1 MQDNIPKK
9 TNYAAIIAVTIA
21 ILISIS
27 VIIIAVIMISKDS
40 NNNSELKQAEEALER
55 SQRNTNRRQ
64 DMAYILS
71 AFTDYQSN
79 NGGNFPEKQGL
90 HGKFLENYILSGNK
104 EMFTDPDGE
113 MYHFSSIHNW
123 DDEKPQSYIPAEGSH
138 EISVNYS
145 AKCIENDDALLTKA
159 GDKRE
164 IAIIYALEGGAFYCG
179 DNQ

>member
-1 MQDNIPKK
+1 MEEKK

-21 ILISIS
+21 VLISIS
-27 VIIIAVIMISKDS
+27 AMVAAIILAPKGSHEDSKL
-40 NNNSELKQAEEALER
+40 EQAEEALER
-55 SQRNTNRRQ
+55 SQRNTNRRE
-64 DMAYILS
+64 DMAYVLS

-79 NGGNFPEKQGL
+79 NNGNFPEEQIL
-90 HGKFLENYILSGNK
+90 HGKFLENYILNGNK

-123 DDEKPQSYIPAEGSH
+123 ANEKPQNYIPAEGSH

-145 AKCIENDDALLTKA
+145 AKCIENDDTLLAKA
-159 GDKRE
+159 GGKRE
-164 IAIIYALEGGAFYCG
+164 IAIIYALEGGTFYCG

>member
-21 ILISIS
+21 VLISIS
-27 VIIIAVIMISKDS
+27 AIVAAIILAPKGSHKD
-40 NNNSELKQAEEALER
+40 NKLEQAEEALER

-71 AFTDYQSN
+71 AFMDYQSN
-79 NGGNFPEKQGL
+79 NNGNFPEEQGL
-90 HGKFLENYILSGNK
+90 HGKFLENYILKGNN
-104 EMFTDPDGE
+104 EFFTDPDGE
-113 MYHFSSIHNW
+113 MYHFSNIHNW
-123 DDEKPQSYIPAEGSH
+123 AEGKPQNYIPAEGSH

-159 GDKRE
+159 GGKRE
-164 IAIIYALEGGAFYCG
+164 IAILYALEGGAIYCG